1 MQVSKVKISYKMG
14 TSDSVLCT
22 LKIYR
27 DDDIIEGI
35 LKINM
40 EDETISIS
48 VDDLTLNGYENIRL
62 ELLKEIFYKFVVR
75 IEYILLGKH
84 KYDFIAIDNSEN
96 KYQIAEYKLIEKN
109 RTKKES
115 ETLFEELLKYDSS
128 KFNRKCKRE
137 VVISYIKEAITQIM
151 AYEED
156 NTEEIKNN
164 GKLFIKFSDLL
175 DNEEKGICINVLHE
189 YFRNLEIKREEENLI
204 SDEDVSEEDD
214 DIYYR
219 GVDLDRLNDVECLC
233 YKKMPVCE
241 YELIRLNSNSN
252 LELHKLIV
260 EVFNKNKEEKCR
272 REREAKEALEDDN

>member
-1 MQVSKVKISYKMG
+1 MQVSKVKILYLTNKEPY
-14 TSDSVLCT
+14 SVLCT
-22 LKIYR
+22 VKIYR
-27 DDDIIEGI
+27 DDDIVGGTI
-35 LKINM
+35 KINM
-40 EDETISIS
+40 KDETISIG
-48 VDDLTLNGYENIRL
+48 VDDLNLVEYENIRL

-84 KYDFIAIDNSEN
+84 RYDFIAIDNSKN

-137 VVISYIKEAITQIM
+137 VVISYIKEVITQIM

-156 NTEEIKNN
+156 NTEEINGN

-175 DNEEKGICINVLHE
+175 DNEEKGICRNVLHE

-204 SDEDVSEEDD
+204 SDEDVFEEDD
-214 DIYYR
+214 DIYYK
-219 GVDLDRLNDVECLC
+219 GVDIDRLNDVECLC
-233 YKKMPVCE
+233 YKKMPVCD
-241 YELIRLNSNSN
+241 YIVISLDSSSKDLHELITKVYMEKVKK
-252 LELHKLIV
+252 LE
-260 EVFNKNKEEKCR
+260 
-272 REREAKEALEDDN
+272 EADAELEDDI